1 MSITRP
7 FQIGTSFRRLV
18 ILVALLLVGC
28 SMLFSGLII
37 FENYVS
43 VAPWSTGVLGLGL
56 HLWLVIATLGA
67 ILLWIV
73 TFLCLFV
80 ALVGFFFRRTRR
92 LAVVAVI
99 GVLFYLLSIPASMDL
114 GYKLKMNELRERIDR
129 SQPLI
134 EAIQA
139 YEERNGTPPPS
150 LEALVPEFLA
160 GISDTGIGLSPEY
173 EYIVGEKAIKLYHNN
188 PWVLQVIVPG
198 FGIES
203 EVLLY
208 YPKQNYPTYGRF
220 GRFKQVED
228 WAIVYQE

>member
-7 FQIGTSFRRLV
+7 FQIGTSFRRLI

-28 SMLFSGLII
+28 SLLFSGLIT

-56 HLWLVIATLGA
+56 YLWLVIATLVA
-67 ILLWIV
+67 MLLWMV

-80 ALVGFFFRRTRR
+80 ALVGLFFRRTRR

-114 GYKLKMNELRERIDR
+114 GYKLKMNELRGRIDR

-160 GISDTGIGLSPEY
+160 GIPDTGIGLSPEY
-173 EYIVGEKAIKLYHNN
+173 EYIVGGKAMSLYHNN
-188 PWVLQVIVPG
+188 RWVLQVVVPG
-198 FGIES
+198 FGVDS

>member
-1 MSITRP
+1 
-7 FQIGTSFRRLV
+7 
-18 ILVALLLVGC
+18 
-28 SMLFSGLII
+28 MLFSGLII

-43 VAPWSTGVLGLGL
+43 VAPWSTGILGLGL
-56 HLWLVIATLGA
+56 HVWLAIATLGA
-67 ILLWIV
+67 TLLWMV
-73 TFLCLFV
+73 TFLYLFV
-80 ALVGFFFRRTRR
+80 ALAGFFFRRTRR

-99 GVLFYLLSIPASMDL
+99 GVLFYLLSIPISMRL
-114 GYKLKMNELRERIDR
+114 GYKLKMNELREQTGR

-139 YEERNGTPPPS
+139 YEERNGAPPPS

-160 GISDTGIGLSPEY
+160 DIPGTGMGLSPEY
-173 EYIVGEKAIKLYHNN
+173 GYIVGGKAVKLYHNN

-198 FGIES
+198 FGIDS

-208 YPKQNYPTYGRF
+208 YPNQNYPTYGPF